1 MIIVEVKAG
10 LSEVEDEYFS
20 TASLSYTIMIET
32 TNHKDD
38 TDEEE
43 DDEVTTDIVEEE
55 IVEEVYNNTFAGVVI
70 DQKKQ

>member
-38 TDEEE
+38 DTEEE
-43 DDEVTTDIVEEE
+43 DEILIDIVEEE
-55 IVEEVYNNTFAGVVI
+55 VVEEVYNNTFAGVVI
-70 DQKKQ
+70 D